1 MSGRPRVLVADD
13 HRAMLDSLV
22 RLLSGEF
29 EVVAAVSDG
38 LSAVTTAAQLEP
50 DLLVLDIAM
59 PGLNG
64 IAAAARVKESGSTA
78 KVVFVTNL
86 HDREFVQESLAL
98 GEVGF
103 VVKDRLVA
111 DLLPAIRTV
120 LAGRSSSRRR
130 SRSKR
135 PSCPF
140 PGRTAVISSSRP
152 HRIGAPYDA
161 RSQARYRRARRSGAG
176 RSPRARRRSR
186 RTPRSRAEASDVDA
200 SG

>member
-1 MSGRPRVLVADD
+1 MSRPRVLVADD
-13 HRAMLDSLV
+13 HRAMLESLV
-22 RLLSGEF
+22 QLLSGEF
-29 EVVAAVSDG
+29 DVVAAVRDG
-38 LSAVTTAAQLEP
+38 LAVVSSTARLGP

-64 IAAAARVKESGSTA
+64 IAAAARVKQDGSTA

-120 LAGRSSSRRR
+120 LAGHSFVS
-130 SRSKR
+130 
-135 PSCPF
+135 PSI
-140 PGRTAVISSSRP
+140 VL
-152 HRIGAPYDA
+152 
-161 RSQARYRRARRSGAG
+161 
-176 RSPRARRRSR
+176 
-186 RTPRSRAEASDVDA
+186 
-200 SG
+200 